1 MVNPP
6 KGMASNM
13 LKDDVAAPA
22 TAQGRLLGI
31 RGNDEAK
38 DHIVRLWNSFLGS
51 GQLSRVRL
59 SMGSMKR
66 APGLDCNRAM
76 YIRTDTALSL
86 L

>member
-31 RGNDEAK
+31 RGHDEAK
-38 DHIVRLWNSFLGS
+38 DHIVRLWTSIRGS

-66 APGLDCNRAM
+66 APGLDCNWAM
-76 YIRTDTALSL
+76 YFRTDTALSL
-86 L
+86 R